1 MKAKHLIMAA
11 PLTMAITFL
20 SACGDDD
27 NDIKPNPEVPEN
39 IYGVYNGKYSCYMED
54 GSLSMKGESQA
65 ARLVKGEDSD
75 TLYMDQ
81 IRFAAA
87 MPAALDIRFANIR
100 VQDDQST
107 LSMTVATTI
116 PEAVIKGAWTPI
128 EAQIISD
135 FEGRAVKDSLYLNF
149 KCGGKWL
156 HYAGKYVR

>member
-65 ARLVKGEDSD
+65 ARLVKGEG
-75 TLYMDQ
+75 
-81 IRFAAA
+81 
-87 MPAALDIRFANIR
+87 
-100 VQDDQST
+100 
-107 LSMTVATTI
+107 LSLI
-116 PEAVIKGAWTPI
+116 HI
-128 EAQIISD
+128 
-135 FEGRAVKDSLYLNF
+135 
-149 KCGGKWL
+149 
-156 HYAGKYVR
+156 